1 MTIVKNSGTL
11 VRHFMTTKNLNRA
24 VKHAALR
31 IFHKCENS
39 HLCLSCL
46 LPLQPL
52 MEKPSSSR

>member
-1 MTIVKNSGTL
+1 MFFFVNL
-11 VRHFMTTKNLNRA
+11 VELYRA
-24 VKHAALR
+24 VKHPALR
-31 IFHKCENS
+31 IFHKCEKS

>member
-1 MTIVKNSGTL
+1 MFSTCFFVL
-11 VRHFMTTKNLNRA
+11 PNRA